1 MLRADKGLDY
11 GRVMRVMGELNR
23 AGLSRIALVTTG
35 ADTDTAAAAESA
47 VTDGSETQP

>member
-1 MLRADKGLDY
+1 
-11 GRVMRVMGELNR
+11 MRVMGELNR

-47 VTDGSETQP
+47 VTDGSETRP